1 MTLDEFCVE
10 RDIEVARL
18 EPKDAYDAAIIGV
31 ALDLEAPKVVYDWDL
46 LVQIMVDRDG
56 VSHEEAEE
64 WFDYN
69 LPPDLV
75 VTLKRL
81 T

>member
-1 MTLDEFCVE
+1 MTLDDFCVE
-10 RDIEVARL
+10 NDVAVYRL
-18 EPKDAYDAAIIGV
+18 EPKEQYDAAIIGV
-31 ALDLEAPKVVYDWDL
+31 AMDLEAPKAVYDWDL

-56 VSHEEAEE
+56 VTHEEAEE